1 MGKIKAKTRLSAGR
15 AASDPMGS
23 KLALADEI
31 ESLKLAKT
39 KINDTPNSN
48 VMRKRQAD
56 EDEFVN
62 EKMTA
67 KILMQ
72 ARQQQSELQDEYGI
86 GADDQAEHS
95 SKLLTSRTSL
105 TLNEESAAN
114 TQQSSF
120 NYRPFKKLQ
129 TSREKQQQ
137 IRKSD
142 HDDSD
147 SDSDTDEQLEDC
159 ENKRDFYSDEEI
171 KINEEDQRA
180 FDLFMSQTPSNRK
193 TVADVIMEKL
203 TEKKTELQTQMSD
216 ESRTVAGD
224 FQLDD
229 RIVKMYTQI
238 KNVLQKYRSGKL
250 PKAFKILP
258 SLNNWEHILY
268 ITEPDMWSA
277 AAVYQATRIFASNL
291 NAKMAQRFYNLVLL
305 PRIRDDIQEFKRLN
319 FHLYMALRK
328 ALFKPAAFF
337 KGVLLP
343 LCESSNCSLREAII
357 IGSVLAK
364 NSIPMLHSA
373 AALLKLVEMR
383 YTGANSIFIRI
394 LLDKKYALPYRVVD
408 AIVHHFVQ
416 FQTDSRELPVLWH
429 QALLT
434 FVQRY
439 KSDISS
445 EQKEALLEVIKAHT
459 HKEITNDIRRELSNA
474 KCRDLEMNEDAN
486 SQHSIDLN
494 FDDNNNLE

>member
-1 MGKIKAKTRLSAGR
+1 MGKIKANKRLSVGR
-15 AASDPMGS
+15 QASDPMGS

-39 KINDTPNSN
+39 KITDQDNFN
-48 VMRKRQAD
+48 RKRQAD

-86 GADDQAEHS
+86 GADDHVDQS
-95 SKLLTSRTSL
+95 STKILTSGTKTSL
-105 TLNEESAAN
+105 TLNDESAV
-114 TQQSSF
+114 QQQPPQATF

-159 ENKRDFYSDEEI
+159 ENKRDFYSDEEV

-180 FDLFMSQTPSNRK
+180 FDLFMAQDANSRK

-216 ESRTVAGD
+216 DSRTVAGD
-224 FQLDD
+224 FQLDE
-229 RIVKMYTQI
+229 RVVRMYTQI

-305 PRIRDDIQEFKRLN
+305 PRIRDDITEYKRLN

-408 AIVHHFVQ
+408 AVVHHFVQ
-416 FQTDSRELPVLWH
+416 FQTDTRELPVLWH

-445 EQKEALLEVIKAHT
+445 EQKEALLEIIKQHT
-459 HKEITNDIRRELSNA
+459 HRDITNEIRRELASA
-474 KCRDLEMNEDAN
+474 KCRDLEVNDDAN

-494 FDDNNNLE
+494 FDDK

>member
-1 MGKIKAKTRLSAGR
+1 MGKIKTNKRLSAGR
-15 AASDPMGS
+15 QASDPMGT

-39 KINDTPNSN
+39 RTTDSASSNANKNS
-48 VMRKRQAD
+48 KRQAD
-56 EDEFVN
+56 GEEFVS

-86 GADDQAEHS
+86 GEVDQVNEQPGES
-95 SKLLTSRTSL
+95 QNKKTSL
-105 TLNEESAAN
+105 TLNEES
-114 TQQSSF
+114 SSIP

-129 TSREKQQQ
+129 SSREKQQQ

-180 FDLFMSQTPSNRK
+180 FDMFMSQTPSSRR

-216 ESRTVAGD
+216 DSRTVAGGE

-229 RIVKMYTQI
+229 RVVRMYTQI

-291 NAKMAQRFYNLVLL
+291 NAKMAQRF
-305 PRIRDDIQEFKRLN
+305 
-319 FHLYMALRK
+319 
-328 ALFKPAAFF
+328 
-337 KGVLLP
+337 
-343 LCESSNCSLREAII
+343 II
-357 IGSVLAK
+357 
-364 NSIPMLHSA
+364 
-373 AALLKLVEMR
+373 
-383 YTGANSIFIRI
+383 
-394 LLDKKYALPYRVVD
+394 
-408 AIVHHFVQ
+408 
-416 FQTDSRELPVLWH
+416 
-429 QALLT
+429 
-434 FVQRY
+434 
-439 KSDISS
+439 
-445 EQKEALLEVIKAHT
+445 
-459 HKEITNDIRRELSNA
+459 
-474 KCRDLEMNEDAN
+474 
-486 SQHSIDLN
+486 
-494 FDDNNNLE
+494 